1 MIGFDHIGRRERWL
15 INLTQ
20 RIREEF
26 ERLPCLRV
34 DLREAAQF
42 WALDEDEGA
51 AVLGRLLAAGFLSR
65 GGDGRYRIA

>member
-1 MIGFDHIGRRERWL
+1 MIAFEHAGRRERLL

-34 DLREAAQF
+34 SRREAAQF
-42 WALDEDEGA
+42 WALDEEEGET
-51 AVLGRLLAAGFLSR
+51 VLARLLAAGFLAR
-65 GGDGRYRIA
+65 GGDGRYRMA